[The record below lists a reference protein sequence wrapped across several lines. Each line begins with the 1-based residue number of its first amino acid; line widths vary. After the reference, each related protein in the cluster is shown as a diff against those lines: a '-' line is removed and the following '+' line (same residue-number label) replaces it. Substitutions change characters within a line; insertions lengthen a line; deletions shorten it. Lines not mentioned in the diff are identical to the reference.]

1 MGLHEGVG
9 NCLKYLKSGGGQKRG
24 EEKTKILKRGSKLG
38 QGVGALKGK
47 GGGGWNP
54 LRTMVGFQKGKCIGS
69 SRLAVS
75 SGAVDVYDIFVIC

>member
-1 MGLHEGVG
+1 MHEGGGVDY
-9 NCLKYLKSGGGQKRG
+9 LKYLKGSDTEKRG
-24 EEKTKILKRGSKLG
+24 GENKDFKKGEQTGSRGGCLKRE
-38 QGVGALKGK
+38 
-47 GGGGWNP
+47 GGGWNP

>member
-47 GGGGWNP
+47 GGAGTPYELW
-54 LRTMVGFQKGKCIGS
+54 LGFRRVNVLEVQG
-69 SRLAVS
+69 
-75 SGAVDVYDIFVIC
+75 